1 MKRFERLIGFF
12 VSLVVCSYLLSG
24 TGVAVR
30 LKDIC
35 TWENVRTN
43 QLIGYGLVVGLNG
56 SGDKKRTQFTIN
68 SLTNMLNRMGVHV
81 NPNDVNVKNVAAV
94 VVTAELAPFA
104 RVGTKL
110 DVTVSSIGDATTLEG
125 GTLLLTPLAGPDKK
139 IYAVAQGPVSVGG
152 FSVSGGTGS
161 KERKNYPTVG
171 RIPEGAT
178 VESEIP
184 ITYARKDVLDIFLN
198 SPDFTTATRA
208 VDAINNMLH
217 GKFARA
223 IDAATIRLSIPDS
236 YKDNVVPLLSNL
248 ESLDIN
254 PDTVAKVVIDERT
267 GTVVIGENVQISKVA
282 VSYGS
287 FNIQISEQP
296 LVSQPAPFGEGE
308 TAIVPSTQ
316 INTREGNKPLRIVEK
331 GVKISDVVK
340 GLNAI
345 GARPRDLIII
355 LQAIKAAGALQ
366 AQLELI

>member
-1 MKRFERLIGFF
+1 MKNLLKLTL
-12 VSLVVCSYLLSG
+12 VSILLTCCFAFSVNRAG
-24 TGVAVR
+24 AVR

-35 TWENVRTN
+35 TWENVRPN

-81 NPNDVNVKNVAAV
+81 NPSDVNVKNVAAV
-94 VVTAELAPFA
+94 VVTAELPPFA

-178 VESEIP
+178 VENEIP
-184 ITYARKDVLDIFLN
+184 IIYTRKDVLDIFLN

-208 VDAINNMLH
+208 VDAINTMLH
-217 GKFARA
+217 GKYARA
-223 IDAATIRLSIPDS
+223 LDAATIRLSVPDQFR
-236 YKDNVVPLLSNL
+236 DNVVPLLSRL

-296 LVSQPAPFGEGE
+296 MVSQPAPFGEGQ
-308 TAIVPSTQ
+308 TTVVPSTQ

>member
-1 MKRFERLIGFF
+1 MRAIARLI
-12 VSLVVCSYLLSG
+12 VACLLVMAWFCLVAAPAG
-24 TGVAVR
+24 AVR

-35 TWENVRTN
+35 TWENVRAN

-81 NPNDVNVKNVAAV
+81 NPSDVNVKNVAAV
-94 VVTAELAPFA
+94 IVTAELPPFA

-161 KERKNYPTVG
+161 QERKNYPTVG

-184 ITYARKDVLDIFLN
+184 ITYAHRDVLDIFLN
-198 SPDFTTATRA
+198 SPDFTTASRA
-208 VDAINNMLH
+208 VDAINGMLH
-217 GKFARA
+217 GKYARA
-223 IDAATIRLSIPDS
+223 MDAATIRLSVPDA
-236 YKDNVVPLLSNL
+236 YKNNLVPLLSHL
-248 ESLDIN
+248 ESLEID

-296 LVSQPAPFGEGE
+296 IVSQPAPFGEGE
-308 TAIVPSTQ
+308 TTVVPSSQ
-316 INTREGNKPLRIVEK
+316 INTQEGNRPLRIVEK